1 MLNISPFKISM
12 NFSKK
17 KITLF
22 FGKKRID
29 QRNATEMY
37 KPIEM
42 LAACAIWLKGAIHIK
57 YKQDI
62 KENYVNID
70 QLTKC

>member
-1 MLNISPFKISM
+1 MLNISPFKKSM
-12 NFSKK
+12 NFSTK

-22 FGKKRID
+22 FGKNRID

-42 LAACAIWLKGAIHIK
+42 LGTCAIRFKGAIRIEC
-57 YKQDI
+57 KQDI
-62 KENYVNID
+62 KKNNM
-70 QLTKC
+70 